1 MDKHPLMKVLQ
12 AARNKLITLEA
23 QLPVPAPAGVKDFDR
38 QWARVRVALRD
49 TKDIYRLTE
58 FLHEIYKNIVVPNH
72 SGDLIAIQATPSV
85 HPRPIEESP
94 PGTTEHEQTPH
105 LASLWGGD
113 LDVSAI
119 PAIADEPT
127 DARTW
132 HQIAIYADARSNIE
146 SEITQCLP
154 PDYQHYQ
161 LAHLN
166 YAVLH
171 GTAEMI
177 LLLHEPADCYASDT
191 HACSRPPAAAPDG
204 EIEPAAGQP
213 RVVINKNVSLR
224 QLGPLTQHPLLRI
237 RVRAQDQPGAFL
249 NIMEAIGK
257 FLEEDVTSYHAG
269 ELEYLLRAIPGLHR
283 PGRRWPPGPPPAR
296 HHPRPATLE
305 QQQNRT
311 DGPRGERERRLACGD
326 QGKGRR
332 SEKSGQ

>member
-1 MDKHPLMKVLQ
+1 
-12 AARNKLITLEA
+12 
-23 QLPVPAPAGVKDFDR
+23 VKDFDR

-49 TKDIYRLTE
+49 TKDIHKLSE
-58 FLHEIYKNIVVPNH
+58 FLDEIYKNIVVPNH

-85 HPRPIEESP
+85 QPRPIEESP
-94 PGTTEHEQTPH
+94 PGTTEHGQTPH

-154 PDYQHYQ
+154 PEYQHYH

-171 GTAEMI
+171 GAAEMI
-177 LLLHEPADCYASDT
+177 LLLHEPADCRASDT
-191 HACSRPPAAAPDG
+191 HTCSRPPAAAPDG

-249 NIMEAIGK
+249 NVMEAIGE
-257 FLEEDVTSYHAG
+257 FLEKESPPITRENWSISYARVQVSTGQVADGH
-269 ELEYLLRAIPGLHR
+269 LIVRLHDTTQDR
-283 PGRRWPPGPPPAR
+283 RRWNSSKTDQMAREVSANAALLAATRGKVGPAR
-296 HHPRPATLE
+296 NPDSSQGPVIRVNFIRKDPPDEPTRPHY
-305 QQQNRT
+305 RV
-311 DGPRGERERRLACGD
+311 
-326 QGKGRR
+326 
-332 SEKSGQ
+332 